1 MSAQLVSV
9 CVVCGSVTDVFLC
22 GDSRKR
28 TGCLGELSRELNRVG
43 ALMNQ
48 LGIVRSGRA
57 KTAGPSV
64 GFISSGGGAQPLPL
78 NEDAANAAFWLRDR
92 LCSWA
97 RMLWEDNAPREA
109 DGSVPPIDL
118 TPDVVQVALWLL
130 RHPSWIALSLAAD
143 DIYNEI
149 LGDLRAA
156 WSIANRCSPKKFFV
170 GRCRAVL
177 NDVECL
183 ESLFVHEGAYTVVC
197 PVCGAEH
204 EDLQD
209 RWEEMANCAEDQY
222 VPIADLVGLVDE
234 RGARVSKSTIRNLHA
249 RGRITAWVDIPD
261 GGEGYGVED
270 HYGNRVRPRI
280 LPEDEKLTALYQ
292 LGDVLDAITN
302 RYKRLNAA

>member
-1 MSAQLVSV
+1 MSAQTVST
-9 CVVCGSVTDVFLC
+9 CVVCGSETDAFLC
-22 GDSRKR
+22 GNARKR
-28 TGCLGELSRELNRVG
+28 TGCLGELFRELNRVG
-43 ALMNQ
+43 ALMAQ
-48 LGIVRSGRA
+48 LSIVRSGRA

-64 GFISSGGGAQPLPL
+64 GFISSGGGAQPLPV

-97 RMLWEDNAPREA
+97 RMLWEDNAPRQP

-118 TPDVVQVALWLL
+118 TPDVVQVSLWLL

-143 DIYNEI
+143 EIYREI
-149 LGDLRAA
+149 LDDLKAA
-156 WSIANRCSPKKFFV
+156 WSIANRCSPKRHFV
-170 GRCRAVL
+170 GRCRAVF

-183 ESLFVHEGAYTVVC
+183 ESLFVHEGAYSAVC

-204 EDLQD
+204 HDLQD
-209 RWEEMANCAEDQY
+209 RWEEMASCAEDQY

-234 RGARVSKSTIRNLHA
+234 RGARVSKSTIRNLYA
-249 RGRITAWVDIPD
+249 RGRFTAWVDIPD
-261 GGEGYGVED
+261 GGAGYGVED
-270 HYGNRVRPRI
+270 VYGNRVRARI
-280 LPEDEKLTALYQ
+280 LPEDEKLTTLYR

>member
-9 CVVCGSVTDVFLC
+9 CVVCGSVTDAFLC

-28 TGCLGELSRELNRVG
+28 TGCLGELFRELNRVG
-43 ALMNQ
+43 ALVAQ
-48 LGIVRSGRA
+48 LSIVRSGRA
-57 KTAGPSV
+57 KTSGPSV

-78 NEDAANAAFWLRDR
+78 NEDAANAMYWLRDR
-92 LCSWA
+92 FCSWA
-97 RMLWEDNAPREA
+97 RMLWEDNAPRQA

-118 TPDVVQVALWLL
+118 APDLIQVSLWLL

-143 DIYNEI
+143 DIYREI
-149 LGDLRAA
+149 LDDLREA
-156 WSIANRCSPKKFFV
+156 WAIANRSSSRRFFV

-183 ESLFVHEGAYTVVC
+183 ESLFVRDGAFTAVC
-197 PVCGAEH
+197 PVCGTEH
-204 EDLQD
+204 ADLQE
-209 RWEEMANCAEDQY
+209 RWEEMAGCAEDQY

-234 RGARVSKSTIRNLHA
+234 RGARVSKSMIRNLYA
-249 RGRITAWVDIPD
+249 RGRFTAWVAIPD

-270 HYGNRVRPRI
+270 HYGNRVRVRV
-280 LPEDEKLTALYQ
+280 LPEDEKLPTLYR

-302 RYKRLNAA
+302 RYKRIAAA